1 VLVQEIENFAR
12 GGNSTSKEVV
22 QKAFENLYERY
33 GRLPYVEKLEFDY
46 LDGNLGEKEFKNK
59 ILDIANSTEET
70 GLKGYL
76 HDIYKLLHG
85 EAEAR
90 LTQKRVIDGY
100 EKFPYDDLDVPRDEL
115 IKMFDDGVAEM
126 SIETEA
132 RYINPKN
139 GNLTPQFKK
148 DALSMPK
155 PLSKKEFAK
164 QYGDTYGWTSVET
177 PIGEIKFNVNSAYKH
192 METDNTYFADRVNF
206 SGAFDKALK
215 DPLMIVKNPLKDG
228 QTEYYL
234 PLKNETDDIL
244 HFINIA
250 KDKNGE
256 LKQITFF
263 DVSEDE
269 AKRIIKSQGSNMLY
283 FKYSTATKQML
294 DTGDAMQIPKK
305 MPSMSKSI
313 SKDYKDSQ
321 GFYSVLEKTIDEKV
335 GGKIDSSSLKNML
348 EKNGVKQ
355 DEIEWSG
362 LKELMES
369 KEKLTREEIE
379 ETIKSNRLVVE
390 VVESEKTDI
399 REFVDKFDKQ
409 DRKTVVKMIN
419 EKSENLT

>member
-12 GGNSTSKEVV
+12 SGNSRSKEVV

-90 LTQKRVIDGY
+90 LTQKRAIDGY
-100 EKFPYDDLDVPRDEL
+100 ENFPLDDLDVPRDEL
-115 IKMFDDGVAEM
+115 IKKFDGGVAEM
-126 SIETEA
+126 AKELES
-132 RYINPKN
+132 RYIKN
-139 GNLTPQFKK
+139 DKILESELMK
-148 DALSMPK
+148 DALELPK
-155 PLSKKEFAK
+155 PIKTYKKFTNMLSKKDNEYFIK
-164 QYGDTYGWTSVET
+164 TPVGDISLDARYRFSH
-177 PIGEIKFNVNSAYKH
+177 F
-192 METDNTYFADRVNF
+192 TDNTHFDDREYI
-206 SGAFDKALK
+206 SGAFLETLA
-215 DPLMIVKNPLKDG
+215 DPLFVVAKKHKGKENLVFYKPFKDEKG
-228 QTEYYL
+228 KYHLASFTI
-234 PLKNETDDIL
+234 DDE
-244 HFINIA
+244 H
-250 KDKNGE
+250 K
-256 LKQITFF
+256 TFF
-263 DVSEDE
+263 ELDNLGKV
-269 AKRIIKSQGSNMLY
+269 KGLIKSSEKDMRY
-283 FKYSTATKQML
+283 FKHSQANSML
-294 DTGDAMQIPKK
+294 DTEQL
-305 MPSMSKSI
+305 SLSKSVYDRSI

-369 KEKLTREEIE
+369 KEKLTKEEIE

-390 VVESEKTDI
+390 IVESEKTDI